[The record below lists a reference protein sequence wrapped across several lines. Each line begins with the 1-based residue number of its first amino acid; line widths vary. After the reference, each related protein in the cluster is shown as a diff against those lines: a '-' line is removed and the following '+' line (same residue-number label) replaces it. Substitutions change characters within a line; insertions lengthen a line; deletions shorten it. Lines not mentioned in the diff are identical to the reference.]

1 VTIGWHLH
9 LGARKLQPTNG
20 RRRGARG
27 MEARILQH
35 DRIAMTANSRE
46 IAQMDIRITYCG
58 A

>member
-1 VTIGWHLH
+1 
-9 LGARKLQPTNG
+9 
-20 RRRGARG
+20 